1 MDKIPSVKLTA
12 LRKLAPSDVR
22 LLWVN
27 DWYDGPLEAV
37 VEHAGERCLMVMH
50 HQKLASDKPYQWLVL
65 RLSPAQIADEE
76 RWHVLFVEHV
86 GDHWCFH
93 AGLKLHETSSAEPR
107 DPSKFYDAFK
117 TRPPLDLT
125 KNETVGW
132 LDEMPVG

>member
-1 MDKIPSVKLTA
+1 MDKVPSVKLNA
-12 LRKLAPSDVR
+12 LQKLAPSDVR

-37 VEHAGERCLMVMH
+37 VEHRGERCLMVLH

-65 RLSPAQIADEE
+65 RLSREQCEDEE
-76 RWHVLFVEHV
+76 RWHALFAEQV

-93 AGLKLHETSSAEPR
+93 AGIDLHGSPADNR
-107 DPSKFYDAFK
+107 DPARFYDAFK
-117 TRPPLDLT
+117 MRTPLDLT
-125 KNETVGW
+125 KNESVGW